1 MALREILKYP
11 DPVLLK
17 RAEEVGEI
25 DADIRRLVADMVE
38 TMHAAPG
45 VGLAAN
51 QVGVSRQVAVIDL
64 TVGRDPSQL
73 LVLINPRILSVEGAQ
88 SAEEGC
94 LSIPGITEV
103 VERPAVVVAEASD
116 LDGKTFRLRGEALM
130 ARALLHEIDHL
141 NGVVFLE
148 HLSPLK
154 HRLTRQKIRKLI
166 RAGEWAV
173 VGS

>member
-1 MALREILKYP
+1 MALREIVRYP
-11 DPVLLK
+11 DPVLLG

-25 DADIRRLVADMVE
+25 DTDVRRLVADLVE

-51 QVGVSRQVAVIDL
+51 QIGVAWRVAVIDL
-64 TVGRDPSQL
+64 SVGKDPSQL
-73 LVLINPRILSVEGAQ
+73 LVLINPRVLALEGSQAE
-88 SAEEGC
+88 EEGC

-103 VERPAVVVAEASD
+103 VERPAVVEVEAIG
-116 LDGKTFRLRGEALM
+116 LDGKALRIRGEALM

-141 NGVVFLE
+141 NGVVFIQ

-154 HRLTRQKIRKLI
+154 HRLARRKIQKLI
-166 RAGEWAV
+166 RTGEWAA

>member
-1 MALREILKYP
+1 MAIREIVKYP
-11 DPVLLK
+11 DPVLLT
-17 RAEEVGEI
+17 RSEDVEEI
-25 DADIRRLVADMVE
+25 DAAIRRLVTDMVE

-51 QVGVSRQVAVIDL
+51 QVGVARRVAVIDL
-64 TVGRDPSQL
+64 SVGKDPSQL
-73 LVLINPRILSVEGAQ
+73 LVLINPRITTLEGAQ
-88 SAEEGC
+88 AEEEGC

-103 VERPAVVVAEASD
+103 VERPAVVEVEAIH
-116 LDGKTFRLRGEALM
+116 LDGKPFRIRGEALM

-141 NGVVFLE
+141 NGVLFIE

-154 HRLTRQKIRKLI
+154 RRLARKKIQKLI
-166 RAGEWAV
+166 QTGEWAA